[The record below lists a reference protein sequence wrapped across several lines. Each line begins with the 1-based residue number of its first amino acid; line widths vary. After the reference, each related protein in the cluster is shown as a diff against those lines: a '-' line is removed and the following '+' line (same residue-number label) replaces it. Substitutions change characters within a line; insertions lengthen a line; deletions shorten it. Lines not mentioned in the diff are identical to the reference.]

1 MRVTIVGAGAIGGTV
16 GAYLARSGTAVEM
29 VDKDAGH
36 VTAMAAK
43 GLTIQGFDET
53 FTVPVAAIS
62 PGELSGP
69 LEVVLLAVKA
79 QHTADAMGSVA
90 PLLTADSTVVSLQN
104 GLCPRTISAAIGD
117 QRTVGALVNFSAD
130 YLQPGLITYAGA
142 GTVRIGGLDGRPSPR
157 LDMAAAL
164 LSGWGRVEVTDNIWG
179 YLWGKLGYASM
190 LFATAL
196 TDETMADIID
206 SYRPLMV
213 ELAAEVYEAA
223 AHEGVRPEPFDN
235 VEPSLYY
242 PREAQDW
249 NRINASLD
257 DLVARRRVDQK
268 TRSGIWR
275 DLAVRKRRT
284 EVDEQIGA
292 VLRIGRGR
300 GLAMPLTDR
309 LVTMI
314 HELEDGVRQLAVA
327 NIDELELLRRP
338 AAAPPAASPA
348 PADHSASDGEGLRAR
363 Q

>member
-1 MRVTIVGAGAIGGTV
+1 VRVTIVGAGAIGGTV

-29 VDKDAGH
+29 VDKDAAH
-36 VTAMAAK
+36 VAAIAEN

-53 FTVPVAAIS
+53 FTVPVEAIN
-62 PGELSGP
+62 PAQLSGP

-79 QHTADAMGSVA
+79 QHTADAVTSVA

-104 GLCPRTISAAIGD
+104 GLCPRTIAAAIGEH
-117 QRTVGALVNFSAD
+117 RTIGALVNFSAD
-130 YLQPGLITYAGA
+130 YLEPGLITYAGA
-142 GTVRIGGLDGRPSPR
+142 GTVRIGGLDGKPSPR

-164 LSGWGRVEVTDNIWG
+164 LSGWGAVEVTGNIWG
-179 YLWGKLGYASM
+179 YLWGKLGYANM
-190 LFATAL
+190 LFGTAL

-206 SYRPLMV
+206 RYRPLMV

-223 AHEGVRPEPFDN
+223 AREGVRPEPFDN

-242 PREAQDW
+242 PRETQDW
-249 NRINASLD
+249 DRINVSLD

-284 EVDEQIGA
+284 EVDDQIGA
-292 VLRIGRGR
+292 VLRIGRAG
-300 GLAMPLTDR
+300 GLPMPLTGR

-314 HELEDGVRQLAVA
+314 HELEDGVRQRTAA
-327 NIDELELLRRP
+327 NVDELELLRLSSSG
-338 AAAPPAASPA
+338 AA
-348 PADHSASDGEGLRAR
+348 HE
-363 Q
+363 